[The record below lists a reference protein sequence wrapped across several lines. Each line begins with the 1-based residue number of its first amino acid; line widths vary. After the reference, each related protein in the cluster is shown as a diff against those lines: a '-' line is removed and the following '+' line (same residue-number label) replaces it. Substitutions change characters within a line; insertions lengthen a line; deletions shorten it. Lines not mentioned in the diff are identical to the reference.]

1 MPDPQKQQRATPSS
15 LHHAAEDNLR
25 YIRAAMESAT
35 SFTGVS
41 GKGYVLAGFTAVAA
55 AWIGAQQRSP
65 AAWLTV
71 WMLELVLAAAITLVL
86 VARKA
91 RGLKQTLWSGSGR
104 KLFMAFLPAMS
115 VGALLTLAFFLQGYT
130 LLLPGIWL
138 SLYGAAVMTAGAHSI
153 RLIPLMGALFIA
165 LGGLMLLGLVPL
177 HFSLGAGFGGLHIVF
192 GLIIWRY
199 HGG

>member
-1 MPDPQKQQRATPSS
+1 MPDPQKQQTATTTS

-41 GKGYVLAGFTAVAA
+41 GKGYVLGGITALLA
-55 AWIGAQQRSP
+55 AWIGEQQPSP
-65 AAWLTV
+65 AAWLAV
-71 WMLELVLAAAITLVL
+71 WMLELVVAAALMLLL

-91 RGLKQTLWSGSGR
+91 ASQGQTLWSGSGK

-115 VGALLTLAFFLQGYT
+115 VGALLTLAFFLQGYS

-153 RLIPLMGALFIA
+153 RLIPVMGASFIA
-165 LGGLMLLGLVPL
+165 LGGLMLLGLVPMHL
-177 HFSLGAGFGGLHIVF
+177 TLALGFGGLHILF
-192 GLIIWRY
+192 GLIIWRH

>member
-1 MPDPQKQQRATPSS
+1 MSNPQKQQSTIS
-15 LHHAAEDNLR
+15 LHQAAEDNLR

-41 GKGYVLAGFTAVAA
+41 GKGYVLAGITALIAT
-55 AWIGAQQRSP
+55 WIGSQQSSP
-65 AAWLTV
+65 AAWLAV
-71 WMLELVLAAAITLVL
+71 WMVELVIAAGVALL
-86 VARKA
+86 FVARKA
-91 RGLKQTLWSGSGR
+91 KSQNQTMWSGSGR

-138 SLYGAAVMTAGAHSI
+138 SLYGAAVMTAGAYSI
-153 RLIPLMGALFIA
+153 RLIPVMGAAFIA
-165 LGGLMLLGLVPL
+165 VGGLMLLGLVPL
-177 HFSLGAGFGGLHIVF
+177 HLTLALGFGGLHIVF
-192 GLIIWRY
+192 GLIIWRH